1 MENKVSLAT
10 ITKAAQRLQG
20 KIVKTPLLSSAY
32 INQYLNANLY
42 LKAENLQTG
51 GAFKFRGAMN
61 TILQLPNSE
70 KKVVAWSSGN
80 HAQAVAAAAK
90 ITGRE
95 ATIIMPEDSPKT
107 KLDGTA
113 FWGATII
120 KYNRQNESREEIGR
134 QYAKKLRA
142 TIIPPFDD
150 VNVIT
155 GQGTAGLECTE
166 QLNEYG
172 VIPDI
177 VLCCC
182 GGGGLIAG
190 LSTAIKAKFE
200 KSNIYSVEP
209 DNFDDTK
216 KSLIENKVIENSM
229 RHKSIC
235 DALLANKPG
244 DITFEINKKNLTSGI
259 SVSDNEALIAM
270 KAAYKHFKIIL
281 EPGGAVALAAAI
293 SNKINIENKNVL
305 VIASGGNVDQEVFAR
320 CLKINSFLD

>member
-1 MENKVSLAT
+1 MENNVSLET
-10 ITKAAQRLQG
+10 ILNAAKRLKG
-20 KIVKTPLLSSAY
+20 KIVKTPLLRSDY
-32 INQYLNANLY
+32 IDKIFNTKLF

-61 TILQLPNSE
+61 TILQLSKEE
-70 KKVVAWSSGN
+70 KQVVAWSSGN

-95 ATIIMPEDSPKT
+95 ATIVMPEDSPQT

-120 KYNRQNESREEIGR
+120 KYDRNTQNREEIGKAIA
-134 QYAKKLRA
+134 QKNNA

-150 VNVIT
+150 VNVII
-155 GQGTAGLECTE
+155 GQGTAGIECIE
-166 QLNEYG
+166 QLEEIN

-190 LSTAIKAKFE
+190 ISTVIRAKFE
-200 KSNIYSVEP
+200 KTKIFSVEP
-209 DNFDDTK
+209 EYFDDTK
-216 KSLIENKVIENSM
+216 KSLENNELISNSM
-229 RHKSIC
+229 NHKSIC
-235 DALLANKPG
+235 DALLAEKPG
-244 DITFEINKKNLTSGI
+244 NITFGINKLNLTSGL
-259 SVSDNEALIAM
+259 SVTDNEALEAM
-270 KAAYKHFKIIL
+270 NAAYKHFKIVL

-293 SNKINIENKNVL
+293 SGKIDIKNKNVL
-305 VIASGGNVDQEVFAR
+305 VIASGGNVDKNVFES
-320 CLKINSFLD
+320 CLKTETI